1 MNELIERK
9 NALLRSAGRALE
21 EIWEISR
28 MLEHVHCDRHMD
40 EETLR
45 KLANYK
51 IKLLSV
57 AHDDLLN
64 EANISEP
71 EAKESPYVPP
81 VEDTEDVLI

>member
-1 MNELIERK
+1 MNKLIERK
-9 NALLRSAGRALE
+9 NSLLRSAGRALE
-21 EIWEISR
+21 EIWEISI
-28 MLEHVHCDRHMD
+28 MLEHVHCDRHMG

-45 KLANYK
+45 KLANYR

-71 EAKESPYVPP
+71 EAEESPYVPP

>member
-9 NALLRSAGRALE
+9 NSLLRSAGRALK
-21 EIWEISR
+21 EIWEIST
-28 MLEHVHCDRHMD
+28 MLEHVHLDRNMD

-45 KLANYK
+45 KIANYR

-57 AHDDLLN
+57 MHDDLLE

-71 EAKESPYVPP
+71 EA